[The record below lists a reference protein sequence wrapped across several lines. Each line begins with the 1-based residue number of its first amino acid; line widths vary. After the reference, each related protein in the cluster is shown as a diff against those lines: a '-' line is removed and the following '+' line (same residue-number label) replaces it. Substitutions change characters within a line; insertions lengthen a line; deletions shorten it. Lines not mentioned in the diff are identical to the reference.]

1 MHEVSHL
8 GSGVDHR
15 ADFAKEAAI
24 DGSMAGYGTLLDRGS
39 ANGSLSQTDASDRG
53 SLSHAVPDP
62 AVGMA
67 FDSERAAFEYYNQ
80 YARKVGFSVRW
91 DCKTV
96 SRKTG
101 LTIARLFVC
110 SKQGYRGDGKIR
122 DLFAKYHREDTRCGC
137 PAFMKI
143 KLAADD
149 KFHISDCNTAHNH
162 ELATPHYV
170 HMLRSQR
177 PRSGGGSAQAS
188 ASGKRKRKK
197 KDPAAGV
204 ADDSGGGSE
213 GLGMEVAAVSQSM
226 GQQAVDGIDDGM
238 MQLQVDCRNYLPTRR
253 TTGLPKFDGHGL
265 LEYFRN
271 KQAQDPSLFYSF
283 QFDVEEQIAN
293 IFWADGRMRVDFSH
307 FGDVICFDT
316 TYKMNDYGRPLAL
329 FLGVNHHK
337 QLTVFGVALLYDETV
352 DSFRWVFRTLLE
364 AMGGSMPVT
373 LLTDEGEAIAA
384 AVAAELPYAAHRLC
398 VWHLYQRALK
408 NLAHIFSGA
417 KSFDDDLGKC
427 LFDCELEADLFEAW
441 NAMLVKYGLFENTW
455 LQHKFDERERW
466 AAAYGRST
474 FCADIRSSQRAES
487 LTRELRGCLQLPGG
501 GGGGDGGVLRFFAR
515 FERFLEGKRRQ
526 ELEANFRMTQSQPYV
541 PPVSIIK
548 HAARVY
554 TSSVFYMFMAEYV
567 VGLECLIK
575 NEEVNGQVRVLTV
588 EDGRRHEY
596 LVRVDM
602 EEQVFG
608 CTCQRFEFAGVLCG
622 HILACITDD
631 LRAIPDRYVLKR
643 WTRAAGEPPSGEAA
657 PPPPHLHS
665 RRYDLLVRGFV
676 PALLKAAGDED
687 LYNCA
692 VRHRLAMEEEMERI
706 AGEKAPPSAAAPPAP
721 GSSHYAEPRPR
732 NIAGEISGE
741 GSEQAIWVV

>member
-1 MHEVSHL
+1 MV
-8 GSGVDHR
+8 
-15 ADFAKEAAI
+15 
-24 DGSMAGYGTLLDRGS
+24 GYNTLLDRDLPMARCLRQMHLIGKPEPC
-39 ANGSLSQTDASDRG
+39 
-53 SLSHAVPDP
+53 HPDP

-67 FDSERAAFEYYNQ
+67 FGLREGCLEYYNQ

-101 LTIARLFVC
+101 LTMQGC
-110 SKQGYRGDGKIR
+110 SREDR

-149 KFHISDCNTAHNH
+149 RFHISDCNTAHNH

-177 PRSGGGSAQAS
+177 PDDGGG
-188 ASGKRKRKK
+188 
-197 KDPAAGV
+197 D
-204 ADDSGGGSE
+204 SE
-213 GLGMEVAAVSQSM
+213 GLGMEAAAVSQSM
-226 GQQAVDGIDDGM
+226 SQQAVDSIDDGM
-238 MQLQVDCRNYLPTRR
+238 MQQLQVDCRNYLPTRR
-253 TTGLPKFDGHGL
+253 MTGCRSLTAMGCWSTSGTS
-265 LEYFRN
+265 RRRTR
-271 KQAQDPSLFYSF
+271 SLFYSF
-283 QFDVEEQIAN
+283 Q
-293 IFWADGRMRVDFSH
+293 MRVDFNH

-316 TYKMNDYGRPLAL
+316 TYKMNDYGRPL
-329 FLGVNHHK
+329 

-364 AMGGSMPVT
+364 AMGGRMPVT
-373 LLTDEGEAIAA
+373 LLTDEAP
-384 AVAAELPYAAHRLC
+384 LRRPPLC
-398 VWHLYQRALK
+398 VWHLYQWALK

-441 NAMLVKYGLFENTW
+441 NAMLVKYSSLRTPGCSRSSTSGAVGGGI
-455 LQHKFDERERW
+455 R
-466 AAAYGRST
+466 RST

-487 LTRELRGCLQLPGG
+487 LTRELRTA
-501 GGGGDGGVLRFFAR
+501 VTAASSAFFAR

-596 LVRVDM
+596 LVRVDLQ
-602 EEQVFG
+602 EQVFG
-608 CTCQRFEFAGVLCG
+608 CSCQRFEFAGVLCG
-622 HILACITDD
+622 HVLACITDD
-631 LRAIPDRYVLKR
+631 LRVIPDRYVLKR
-643 WTRAAGEPPSGEAA
+643 WTRAAAA
-657 PPPPHLHS
+657 PAS
-665 RRYDLLVRGFV
+665 R
-676 PALLKAAGDED
+676 
-687 LYNCA
+687 
-692 VRHRLAMEEEMERI
+692 
-706 AGEKAPPSAAAPPAP
+706 PPARPLRPLLISIP
-721 GSSHYAEPRPR
+721 GGTISS
-732 NIAGEISGE
+732 SGA
-741 GSEQAIWVV
+741 SSPPC